1 MKVDSL
7 LDNPS
12 IKKLSSFCGI
22 YFLIH
27 NDDIV
32 YIGQSIDIPN
42 RIRQHRGHYPFDKVH
57 YLEVNKNELTRIEK
71 EYILKYTPRYNK
83 TYLDKNKDTKSLCMW
98 YHKYNLYAKGNID
111 NIYRQELYKKYLYGN
126 YINRDFI
133 EYFVKYENP
142 YVISKI
148 TSIPIHIPRGATL
161 TEFMNNDYLIFNS
174 RYDIKTKKEI
184 YMSRPDINETP
195 KGW

>member
-1 MKVDSL
+1 MKVVSL
-7 LDNPS
+7 LDNPEV
-12 IKKLSSFCGI
+12 KQLSSFCGI

-42 RIRQHRGHYPFDKVH
+42 RIRQHKGHYPFDTVK
-57 YLEVNKNELTRIEK
+57 YIEVNKNKLNKIEK
-71 EYILKYTPRYNK
+71 EYILQYTPKYNK
-83 TYLDKNKDTKSLCMW
+83 TYLHKNGNSKSLCSW
-98 YHKYNLYAKGNID
+98 FLKYNLYAKSNID
-111 NIYRQELYKKYLYGN
+111 NIYRKELYKKYSYRN
-126 YINRDFI
+126 YINSGFI

-148 TSIPIHIPRGATL
+148 PYTRMHISRVNKL
-161 TEFMNNDYLIFNS
+161 IDLLSNNYLIFNS

-184 YMSRPDINETP
+184 YISRPAINEAYE
-195 KGW
+195 K